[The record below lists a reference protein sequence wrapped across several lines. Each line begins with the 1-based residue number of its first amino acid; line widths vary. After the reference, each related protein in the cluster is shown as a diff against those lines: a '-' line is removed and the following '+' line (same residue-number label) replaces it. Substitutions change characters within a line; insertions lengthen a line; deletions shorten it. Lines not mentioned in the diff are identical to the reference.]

1 MQSQVR
7 LRTIAQAAMFQSRPF
22 SYPSRHSR
30 IRAMSCLFDR
40 IMKIISI
47 NIAAVGDL
55 FATPLGQQGIK
66 TGIHKLPVSG
76 PVQANR
82 LGLAGDEQADLSVH
96 GGLDK
101 AVYAYP
107 SEHHA
112 FWQAQLAARQKR
124 PVGEPAI
131 GPGTLG
137 ENLTTEG
144 LLESDLWIGDRLQIG
159 EVTLQVTEPRHPCYK
174 LNAKLG
180 FSHASKVM
188 IQSGFS
194 GFYLRVVQIGRL
206 CAGDAITLVP
216 GPREVAL
223 AWLNERR
230 RKGRQ
235 EDLF

>member
-1 MQSQVR
+1 
-7 LRTIAQAAMFQSRPF
+7 
-22 SYPSRHSR
+22 
-30 IRAMSCLFDR
+30 
-40 IMKIISI
+40 MKILSI
-47 NIAAVGDL
+47 NVAAVGDL
-55 FATPLGQQGIK
+55 FIDQSGQQHRVK
-66 TGIHKLPVSG
+66 TGIHKLPVAG

-107 SEHHA
+107 SEHHD
-112 FWQAQLAARQKR
+112 FWRAQQAASLKR
-124 PVGEPAI
+124 RPDQAEI
-131 GPGTLG
+131 GPGALG

-144 LLESDLWIGDRLQIG
+144 ILEADVWIGDRLMIG
-159 EVTLQVTEPRHPCYK
+159 EVILQVTEPRHPCFK
-174 LNAKLG
+174 LNGKLG

-194 GFYLRVVQIGRL
+194 GFYLRVVQTGTL

-223 AWLNERR
+223 GWLNERR

-235 EDLF
+235 EELF